1 MGPLAASEDCAK
13 NKNVAVRMS
22 NIEIT
27 TRCRLAM
34 LNSIDDQNAFGTC
47 MLEAAPEACLEYA
60 LVWRIIFAPM
70 NVSFHLRKPTIC
82 M

>member
-1 MGPLAASEDCAK
+1 
-13 NKNVAVRMS
+13 
-22 NIEIT
+22 
-27 TRCRLAM
+27 LAM